1 MSCATMNPIVK
12 VFEGKNITF
21 SSINSGDRSVPL
33 IVVKGSD
40 LAKALGYSYA
50 KKLYQRL
57 DSDYK
62 ITDDKGVVWLTEP
75 GVYQAIFGSHL
86 ESAKAFHRWAYE
98 EAYPTFRG
106 NGYFVTPELQ
116 PALDLL
122 SDEIDLLRA
131 YATADCHGRARLKS
145 RIMTVW
151 KKQVENGNSLDR
163 VVQILKGNSAW

>member
-1 MSCATMNPIVK
+1 MDPIVK

-21 SSINSGDRSVPL
+21 SSINRGTKMVPL
-33 IVVKGSD
+33 IVVKGND
-40 LAKALGYSYA
+40 LAKALGYSHS
-50 KKLYQRL
+50 KKLYKRL

-62 ITDDKGVVWLTEP
+62 ITDDKGTVWVTEP
-75 GVYQAIFGSHL
+75 GIYQAIFGSQL
-86 ESAKAFHRWAYE
+86 ESAKAFQRWAYE
-98 EAYPTFRG
+98 EVFPSIRG
-106 NGYFVTPELQ
+106 NGYYVTPELQ

-163 VVQILKGNSAW
+163 VIQILKGNSAW